1 MVKMNQTV
9 MVVDDEPDTIDLVRL
24 VLESEG
30 IDVVGAN
37 SGLEC
42 LEMLDSNRPDA
53 ILLDIMMPE
62 MDGWETFHKIKEK
75 DATIPVS
82 MLTVK
87 SQEFDKMLGL
97 HVLKTDDYI
106 TKPFGRKELIE
117 RTKALLG
124 SKLS

>member
-1 MVKMNQTV
+1 MSQIV

-37 SGLEC
+37 SGNEC
-42 LEMLDSNRPDA
+42 LTMIDSNRPDA

-97 HVLKTDDYI
+97 HVLKADDYI
-106 TKPFGRKELIE
+106 TKPFGRKELVE

-124 SKLS
+124 LKSS

>member
-1 MVKMNQTV
+1 MNQTV

-124 SKLS
+124 SKPS

>member
-1 MVKMNQTV
+1 MNQTV
-9 MVVDDEPDTIDLVRL
+9 MVVDDEPDTIDLVKL

-30 IDVVGAN
+30 IDVIGAN

-75 DATIPVS
+75 DSTIPVS